1 MKVYIWIRLTI
12 GINDKWKILLAILEP
27 RVHHQ
32 LVPERIEAEKRVKDT
47 LLSELAKRKH
57 VFEKTSSK
65 AVVQGI
71 FRNSGTNSL
80 IEIILKNL
88 FLYQKELQKY

>member
-1 MKVYIWIRLTI
+1 M
-12 GINDKWKILLAILEP
+12 EP

-80 IEIILKNL
+80 VEIILKTL
-88 FLYQKELQKY
+88 FLYENELQKY